1 MDSLTNMSFTKIQ
14 LTKARRELEALPE
27 VFDTYPAKSKSKGEF
42 IIVQFKKSNSLKN
55 FYNYGEVKNFVELS
69 K

>member
-27 VFDTYPAKSKSKGEF
+27 VFDTYPAKSKSQGEF
-42 IIVQFKKSNSLKN
+42 IIV
-55 FYNYGEVKNFVELS
+55 
-69 K
+69 